1 MASLFPSEILL
12 KKTYVISGPGEI
24 VIKKTEKINVTK
36 TSICIIF
43 ESSDY
48 FCNILLINN
57 EQYSK
62 SA

>member
-1 MASLFPSEILL
+1 MALFFPSDILL
-12 KKTYVISGPGEI
+12 KNTYVISGPGVI
-24 VIKKTEKINVTK
+24 VSKKTEKINVSK

-48 FCNILLINN
+48 FCNILLTNN

-62 SA
+62 ST